1 MFLAIAVHH
10 PHRDHVDDLLEH
22 MRLVIETVGQAPGL
36 IEFTA
41 LRDTEAG
48 RLVGFSRWE
57 SRADFEAALPRI
69 GANRDRRRG
78 EWTVADD
85 DLLLLEHA

>member
-1 MFLAIAVHH
+1 
-10 PHRDHVDDLLEH
+10 
-22 MRLVIETVGQAPGL
+22 
-36 IEFTA
+36 

-85 DLLLLEHA
+85 DLLLLEPA